1 MNILENFIKTYEI
14 YVAYYSI
21 SYISLYLLLA
31 VLSWFAIKKY
41 YDSKYFLLKEILT
54 KSNHTVGVSVVA
66 PAFNEEATIVYNVK
80 SLLFQEYPKFEVIIV
95 NDGSTDTTLEKLI
108 EEFSLVKVDFFYQE
122 KIPTQPVKGH
132 YKSTN
137 PIYSK
142 LLVVDKINGKSKADA
157 SNAGINSAK
166 YALFLCTDVD
176 CILRKDTISML
187 AKPFIENT
195 TKVIASGAAI
205 RISNSCEFKDG
216 MLYKSHFPNNFFAR
230 FQELEYIRSFLFG
243 RMAWSKI
250 NGLLLVSGGLGM
262 FDKETV
268 IEAGGYWHKSLGED
282 MELIARMRKLMH
294 QKKEEFLIIYI
305 PESLC
310 WTEVPDS
317 MAVFLRQRV
326 RWARGL
332 IQTLYLHKKVFLNP
346 KYGITGL
353 IVFPFYLFF
362 EFAVPLLEIL
372 GLTVL
377 TLDLLFFDINYNFLL
392 TASFFVYL
400 FYISITLMSIFLD
413 QLIYKHYTGI
423 KEIVI
428 LIAMVFIEPFVFH
441 PLTVYASLKGYWHFL
456 WQKEQKWGVMT
467 RQGFN
472 KSNQDFE
479 KVLFEKNTA
488 ARQSLNIETES
499 MK

>member
-1 MNILENFIKTYEI
+1 M
-14 YVAYYSI
+14 
-21 SYISLYLLLA
+21 
-31 VLSWFAIKKY
+31 
-41 YDSKYFLLKEILT
+41 
-54 KSNHTVGVSVVA
+54 KSNHTLGVSIVA
-66 PAFNEEATIVYNVK
+66 PAFNEAATIVYNVK
-80 SLLFQEYPKFEVIIV
+80 SLLFQEYPKFEVVIV
-95 NDGSTDTTLEKLI
+95 NDGSTDDTLAILI
-108 EEFSLVKVDFFYQE
+108 KEFSLEKVDFFYIE
-122 KIPTQPVKGH
+122 KIITQPVRGY

-166 YALFLCTDVD
+166 YGLFLCTDVD

-195 TKVIASGAAI
+195 TKVIATGAAI

-216 MLYKSHFPNNFFAR
+216 MLYKSHFPDNFFAR

-282 MELIARMRKLMH
+282 MELITRMRKLMH
-294 QKKEEFLIIYI
+294 EKKEKFLIIYI

-310 WTEVPDS
+310 WTEVPSS
-317 MAVFLRQRV
+317 MEIFMRQRV

-332 IQTLYLHKKVFLNP
+332 VQTLYLHKKVFLNP
-346 KYGITGL
+346 KYGLTGFMIFPYFVFYEFLVPILEVVGLLVL
-353 IVFPFYLFF
+353 IADILFF
-362 EFAVPLLEIL
+362 N
-372 GLTVL
+372 
-377 TLDLLFFDINYNFLL
+377 INYEFLII
-392 TASFFVYL
+392 ASCFVYL
-400 FYISITLMSIFLD
+400 FYITITLASVLLD
-413 QLIYKHYTGI
+413 QLIYKHYSGL
-423 KEIVI
+423 KEILI
-428 LIAMVFIEPFVFH
+428 LIFMIFIEPLVFH
-441 PLTVYASLKGYWHFL
+441 PINVFASMKGYWHFL
-456 WQKEQKWGVMT
+456 RQKEQKWGAQT

-472 KSNQDFE
+472 NATDNLLPQGEMIKTTNE
-479 KVLFEKNTA
+479 
-488 ARQSLNIETES
+488 
-499 MK
+499 

>member
-1 MNILENFIKTYEI
+1 M
-14 YVAYYSI
+14 
-21 SYISLYLLLA
+21 
-31 VLSWFAIKKY
+31 
-41 YDSKYFLLKEILT
+41 
-54 KSNHTVGVSVVA
+54 KSNHTLGVSIVA
-66 PAFNEEATIVYNVK
+66 PAFNEAATIVYNVK
-80 SLLFQEYPKFEVIIV
+80 SLLFQEYPKFEVVIV
-95 NDGSTDTTLEKLI
+95 NDGSTDDTLAILI
-108 EEFSLVKVDFFYQE
+108 KEFSLEKVDFFYIE
-122 KIPTQPVKGH
+122 KIITQPVRGY

-166 YALFLCTDVD
+166 YGLFLCTDVD

-195 TKVIASGAAI
+195 TKVIATGAAI

-216 MLYKSHFPNNFFAR
+216 MLYKSHFPDNFFAR

-282 MELIARMRKLMH
+282 MELITRMRKLMH
-294 QKKEEFLIIYI
+294 EKKEKFLIIYI

-310 WTEVPDS
+310 WTEVPSS
-317 MAVFLRQRV
+317 MEIFMRQRV

-332 IQTLYLHKKVFLNP
+332 VQTLYLHKKVFLNP
-346 KYGITGL
+346 KYGLTGFMIFPCFVFYEFLVPILEVVGLLVL
-353 IVFPFYLFF
+353 IADILFF
-362 EFAVPLLEIL
+362 N
-372 GLTVL
+372 
-377 TLDLLFFDINYNFLL
+377 INYEFLII
-392 TASFFVYL
+392 ASCFVYL
-400 FYISITLMSIFLD
+400 FYITITLASVLLD
-413 QLIYKHYTGI
+413 QLIYKHYSGL
-423 KEIVI
+423 KEILI
-428 LIAMVFIEPFVFH
+428 LIFMIFIEPLVFH
-441 PLTVYASLKGYWHFL
+441 PINVFASMKGYWHFL
-456 WQKEQKWGVMT
+456 RQKEQKWGAQT

-472 KSNQDFE
+472 NATDNLLPQGEMIKTTNE
-479 KVLFEKNTA
+479 
-488 ARQSLNIETES
+488 
-499 MK
+499 